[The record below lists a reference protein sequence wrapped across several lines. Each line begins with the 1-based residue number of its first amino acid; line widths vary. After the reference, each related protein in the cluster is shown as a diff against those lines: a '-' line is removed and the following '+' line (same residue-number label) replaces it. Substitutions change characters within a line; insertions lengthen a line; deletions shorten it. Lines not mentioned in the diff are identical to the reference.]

1 MTTTKETIKKTL
13 LRLLEEHSADQLSV
27 KMVCI
32 EAGISKQTLYNHYFS
47 LMDALD
53 EAFTGEIAKDMENC
67 STYDSWVEGF
77 RVFLNFLYSRKKVI
91 LHIYYSSYRDEL
103 MSTMEKYGRKLVEKA
118 ISDCSRDFDVRVS
131 DKDRGFMLD
140 FYMNIFMGIIRDYL
154 DERMEEDPEYIS
166 SRCDAMLRYH
176 IRNSLRNIR
185 DLEKGLF

>member
-53 EAFTGEIAKDMENC
+53 EAFTGGIAKDMENC

-91 LHIYYSSYRDEL
+91 LHIYSSYRDE
-103 MSTMEKYGRKLVEKA
+103 MMCSMRKYGRKLVEKA
-118 ISDCSRDFDVRVS
+118 ISDCSGDFDVRVS

-154 DERMEEDPEYIS
+154 DERMEEDSEYIS

-176 IRNSLRNIR
+176 IRTSLRNIR